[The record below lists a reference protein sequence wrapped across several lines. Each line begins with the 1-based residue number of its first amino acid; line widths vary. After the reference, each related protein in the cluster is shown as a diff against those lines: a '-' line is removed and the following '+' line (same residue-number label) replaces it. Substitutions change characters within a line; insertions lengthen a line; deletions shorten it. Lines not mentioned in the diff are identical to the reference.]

1 MPYAQA
7 SSAVA
12 DIVEET
18 VRQKPDA
25 VIAVPA
31 GRTPDALYRELV
43 ERNKKGRV
51 SFSSVRFLL
60 LTEFEGVPP
69 EDERSCAGSLMRRL
83 IGVTDADPT
92 NLIIPSAENLDSL
105 DERIAA
111 LGGLD
116 LAVLGI
122 GRAGQIA
129 YNEPATPYSSPCHRQ
144 KLSPGTCR
152 SLLELYGGELN
163 VPQYAYTVGIKTI
176 VSARR
181 VLVMAFGA
189 EKADAVFKMLYARDD
204 SLVPAAFL
212 QIPAEVTVYADG
224 DAAAKLTE

>member
-31 GRTPDALYRELV
+31 GRTPDALYRELA
-43 ERNKKGRV
+43 ERNKKGSIR
-51 SFSSVRFLL
+51 FSSVRFLL

-111 LGGLD
+111 LPSSGSAEQVRSRITSLQRRILPHATGRSSRRGP
-116 LAVLGI
+116 AVRCWSCTAASLTYRSMPI
-122 GRAGQIA
+122 QSVSRPSYRPAG
-129 YNEPATPYSSPCHRQ
+129 
-144 KLSPGTCR
+144 
-152 SLLELYGGELN
+152 SL
-163 VPQYAYTVGIKTI
+163 
-176 VSARR
+176 
-181 VLVMAFGA
+181 
-189 EKADAVFKMLYARDD
+189 
-204 SLVPAAFL
+204 
-212 QIPAEVTVYADG
+212 
-224 DAAAKLTE
+224 